1 MRRRG
6 TSTVK
11 GTEAAPFEPVRE
23 ASRDRE
29 ARPEKDLI
37 RAALAG
43 DESAF
48 EELVVSHEAAVL
60 RVLRLLG
67 IPRDDRDD
75 VAQDV
80 FIRIFRYLDGFRPG
94 RPFAGWVYRITVNAA
109 HDYRSRARR
118 RRQEEVEWMP
128 SLDETAGDDPA
139 PDSADDRLDLR
150 QRLERALDVLSER
163 ERAVFV
169 LREIEGLSTREVA
182 RSLGITG
189 ITVRRHLGRARLSLR
204 RALGAGRDPGSV
216 TKKKSGKS

>member
-1 MRRRG
+1 MRRRS
-6 TSTVK
+6 TSTAP
-11 GTEAAPFEPVRE
+11 GTEERPSDPSPDSSQE
-23 ASRDRE
+23 RE
-29 ARPEKDLI
+29 ARPAEELI

-80 FIRIFRYLDGFRPG
+80 FIRIFRYLDGFKPG
-94 RPFAGWVYRITVNAA
+94 RPFAGWVYRITVNVA
-109 HDYRSRARR
+109 HDYRSRTRR
-118 RRQEEVEWMP
+118 RRQDEVEWLP
-128 SLDETAGDDPA
+128 TLDETAGDDPG
-139 PDSADDRLDLR
+139 PDSPDDRLVLR
-150 QRLERALDVLSER
+150 ERLERALDVLSER

-189 ITVRRHLGRARLSLR
+189 VTVRRHLGRARLTLQ
-204 RALGAGRDPGSV
+204 RALGASRELASE
-216 TKKKSGKS
+216 